1 MSKETEEILNKMQN
15 LKLNIDYEPEYNS
28 YVIRVNY

>member
-1 MSKETEEILNKMQN
+1 MRIEAYGINKMQN